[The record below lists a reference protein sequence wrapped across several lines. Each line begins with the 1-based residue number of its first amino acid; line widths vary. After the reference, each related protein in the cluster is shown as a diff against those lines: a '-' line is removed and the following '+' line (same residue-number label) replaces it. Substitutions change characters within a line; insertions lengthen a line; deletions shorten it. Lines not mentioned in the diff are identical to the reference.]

1 MYISRLSRVT
11 LVRLTNLLEGRSV
24 RSRTSQHLEH
34 TMFFISG
41 IGSFVCGAT

>member
-1 MYISRLSRVT
+1 MYICSVSRVT
-11 LVRLTNLLEGRSV
+11 LVKLTNFLEGRSV

-34 TMFFISG
+34 TMFLESG